1 MLHIIGID
9 GFYCVFFDTF
19 CIAVLKQIF
28 NRSCHRFG
36 RISIVQA
43 GGAGTCIGRRSRT
56 STRARLASISPYR
69 GRRELLR
76 LGRSLGLLWCM
87 SLLDRWLL
95 LSVLLSV
102 VLVRRG
108 ERDRG
113 NMNHGSARG
122 RRVSGIRVPSLQPGQ
137 RAHLIVPSVVL
148 HVVEW
153 SDRRMRVA
161 VRWRNRWQ
169 LIGWRCSGPVQC
181 GAGQGATLMRKLF
194 RPRPGVSP
202 FE

>member
-1 MLHIIGID
+1 MFSKKEKPI
-9 GFYCVFFDTF
+9 F
-19 CIAVLKQIF
+19 F
-28 NRSCHRFG
+28 NRSRHGFG
-36 RISIVQA
+36 RISIILAV
-43 GGAGTCIGRRSRT
+43 GAGTCIGRRSRT
-56 STRARLASISPYR
+56 STGASRLARISPHR
-69 GRRELLR
+69 GWWRELLG

-87 SLLDRWLL
+87 MSLLDRWWL

-113 NMNHGSARG
+113 NMNHGSAARSVG
-122 RRVSGIRVPSLQPGQ
+122 VSGVRVPSLQPGQ
-137 RAHLIVPSVVL
+137 RAYLIVPSVVL

-161 VRWRNRWQ
+161 VRRRNRRQ
-169 LIGWRCSGPVQC
+169 LIGGRRSGPVQC
-181 GAGQGATLMRKLF
+181 GAGQGPTFMRKLF
-194 RPRPGVSP
+194 GPGPGMSP